1 MHVRGVLQGRRCRAG
16 YLLGLSGKTK
26 VAAQLKLLF
35 VVLLLVLTPLSPVLI
50 FPVLLNRLLLT
61 GDIM

>member
-1 MHVRGVLQGRRCRAG
+1 MD
-16 YLLGLSGKTK
+16 YLLGFSGKTK
-26 VAAQLKLLF
+26 VTTQLKLMF

-61 GDIM
+61 GGIM